1 MGNSVDE
8 RFTSLKLWKHF
19 ETAADREQVI
29 LVSKHSEH
37 VLPLLNYFTTA
48 FPTYTLHNGQHQR
61 NILYLMGELL
71 GPELS
76 EVSALECA
84 VLILSAF
91 YHDLGMV
98 FTEEELDSVES
109 EPKFLM
115 FLDQNTKARLS
126 YESNGKKADR
136 ELIEWYCRTM
146 HAERVWMYLDQ
157 EDIDLPLLWND
168 IPFKTQLGKVCESHN
183 LSVKDIK
190 NNDDVFVT
198 DFLGECDL
206 VFCSI
211 VLRLA
216 DIFDFD
222 NTRSPKSVYE
232 FLGLDKPKN
241 NIESVSRAE
250 WQKHLSSGGFTFQR
264 NEDTLTVLFKA
275 APKHPSVEIEIR
287 NFLDI
292 IEMELADCNELKR
305 FCSKKWNEF
314 KLPSSINRAGI
325 VSTNFRSGKY
335 HFSLS
340 QDKILTLLTGEGLY
354 NDRYIFLR
362 ELLQNSIDTSR
373 HREFKEKISNSHFT
387 ADEIEISY
395 FTDADGYNWIR
406 IDDYGMGMTEDIIS
420 NHLLKKGESYYNS
433 DKFKLEKLLINQ
445 AFHNDFVPISRFGI
459 GMLSCFIISDKIEIS
474 TKHVSEPG
482 IAYRLTL
489 EGQNGYFIFQ
499 SSKDH
504 HTASPMPKENGF
516 EKGFRKKAGTSIAVR
531 ITGNKEYY
539 GFDFKKQIESYVLCS
554 PIRIMYEGELVGGE
568 WKAMLE
574 DPWTENQVIEVEK
587 SFVDNI
593 ESTFDLKLPKS
604 LQMEIAVVNVGEKSL
619 NPNLKGQ
626 MVMIYLNIE
635 EIISL
640 KTLPAFSIVANGKE
654 LVIRVSQTV
663 IKDGKSNDLSVE
675 HRNNDIISSLNV
687 PEKITN
693 RLMYDNEYDY
703 SFSRIQLSHNGIT
716 IHDQGDYF
724 NLNTIFSKDIR
735 LINSYDRRTVYSGIL
750 YFQDRLLPS
759 LTVSRN
765 EIKDVPFEL
774 SFNALYALRDLNK
787 FVYYDNDFFDFFGKR
802 ARTTI
807 TRKIIKES
815 GIYENRRD
823 YWDTEPLYLIGNDR
837 LSIIQIKELVKTSSK
852 LFGNPFFF
860 KNEVILNF
868 VLYVLEQNFEVN
880 ITIER
885 LGVGHRSSYH
895 LAKAESLLP
904 DELSRFEPFRF
915 FKFEEDRKELLI
927 SDKININH
935 RFVQWYIQA
944 SDHLSDKFNFYSYQ
958 LIYILYSSD
967 TAKAVLNIN
976 SILERLR
983 KSLPK
988 DIAPGKAINLN
999 AKDFYL

>member
-29 LVSKHSEH
+29 LVSKHIEH

-146 HAERVWMYLDQ
+146 HAERVWVYLDQ

-168 IPFKTQLGKVCESHN
+168 LPFKTQLGKVCESHN

-211 VLRLA
+211 LLRLA

-264 NEDTLTVLFKA
+264 NEDILTVLFKA

-314 KLPSSINRAGI
+314 KLPSSINRACI
-325 VSTNFRSGKY
+325 LSTNFRSGKY

-373 HREFKEKISNSHFT
+373 HREFKEKISNSRFT

-395 FTDADGYNWIR
+395 FTDTDGYNWIR

-474 TKHVSEPG
+474 TKHISEPAN
-482 IAYRLTL
+482 AYRLTL

-504 HTASPMPKENGF
+504 HTANPMPKENGF

-531 ITGNKEYY
+531 ITGNMEFH

-568 WKAMLE
+568 WKALLE
-574 DPWTENQVIEVEK
+574 DPWTESHVVEVEK
-587 SFVDNI
+587 SFIDNI

-604 LQMEIAVVNVGEKSL
+604 LQLEIAAVNVGEKSL
-619 NPNLKGQ
+619 DPNLKGQ
-626 MVMIYLNIE
+626 LVMIYLKIE

-640 KTLPAFSIVANGKE
+640 KTLPTFSIAANGKE
-654 LVIRVSQTV
+654 LVIKVSKAV
-663 IKDGKSNDLSVE
+663 IKDGKSTDLSIE
-675 HRNNDIISSLNV
+675 HRDIDIISSLNV

-693 RLMYDNEYDY
+693 RLMYNNEYEY
-703 SFSRIQLSHNGIT
+703 SFSKIQLSHNGIT
-716 IHDQGDYF
+716 IHDQGDF
-724 NLNTIFSKDIR
+724 FSLNTIFGREPI
-735 LINSYDRRTVYSGIL
+735 LMHSYDRRTVYSGIL

-765 EIKDVPFEL
+765 EIKDVTFEL

-787 FVYYDNDFFDFFGKR
+787 FVYYDNDLYDFFSNR
-802 ARTTI
+802 ISIISSR
-807 TRKIIKES
+807 RIIKES
-815 GIYENRRD
+815 GIYENNKD
-823 YWDTEPLYLIGNDR
+823 YWDNEPLYLIGR
-837 LSIIQIKELVKTSSK
+837 EKLSVVQIKELLKTSSD
-852 LFGNPFFF
+852 FFENPYFYR
-860 KNEVILNF
+860 NDVINNF
-868 VLYVLEQNFEVN
+868 VLYILEQNFEVY
-880 ITIER
+880 ISIKKMT
-885 LGVGHRSSYH
+885 VGHMTVYK
-895 LAKAESLLP
+895 LTIAESLIP
-904 DELSRFEPFRF
+904 NELRRFRPFRF
-915 FKFEEDRKELLI
+915 FKFEEDRVELLI
-927 SDKININH
+927 GDKININH
-935 RFVQWYIQA
+935 RFVQWYIKA
-944 SDHLSDKFNFYSYQ
+944 SDLLSDKFNFYSYQ
-958 LIYILYSSD
+958 LIHILYDPD

-976 SILERLR
+976 SILDRLR
-983 KSLPK
+983 KSLPQ
-988 DIAPGKAINLN
+988 DIAPDKAINLN